1 MRKKLIALLFVCLI
15 LLAGGLLPATA
26 AINTHPI
33 GKVENSSLLDA
44 FNLPQALVFER
55 EIGYATWKWVNG
67 KLQISF
73 KMENL
78 DPCADIDAFD
88 LAIYAENA
96 YEEHIYADG
105 CYEYLTF
112 TLDRTMKAGKITFSG
127 YCNLAAFPNAK
138 YVYAAVERYHF
149 VKGSS
154 PSPEYAQPNDKNT
167 VEIAY
172 DDLEW
177 FYWTIE

>member
-1 MRKKLIALLFVCLI
+1 MHKKLISALLVLLI
-15 LLAGGLLPATA
+15 IMTNGLPLAAA
-26 AINTHPI
+26 AIRTNSITR
-33 GKVENSSLLDA
+33 VDYSSLADPV
-44 FNLPQALVFER
+44 LPQALVFER
-55 EIGYATWKWVNG
+55 EIRYATWKWVNG
-67 KLQISF
+67 NLQISF

-78 DPCADIDAFD
+78 DPCATIDAFD

-112 TLDRTMKAGKITFSG
+112 TLDRTVKAGEITYSG
-127 YCNLAAFPNAK
+127 YCNLSSFPNAK

-149 VKGSS
+149 VKGSA
-154 PSPEYAQPNDKNT
+154 PSPDYLPPNDKNT

-172 DDLEW
+172 DDLKW
-177 FYWTIE
+177 IYWTID